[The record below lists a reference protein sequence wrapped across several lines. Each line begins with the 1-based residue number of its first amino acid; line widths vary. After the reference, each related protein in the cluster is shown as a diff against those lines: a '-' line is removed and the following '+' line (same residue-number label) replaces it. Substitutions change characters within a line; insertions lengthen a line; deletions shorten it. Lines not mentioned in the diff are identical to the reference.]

1 MADIKEMVEMA
12 TSAQVSADQKLREP
26 LDIMIEESDPNLQVS
41 SIELDEILQSS
52 SYFLFF

>member
-1 MADIKEMVEMA
+1 MIEMA
-12 TSAQVSADQKLREP
+12 TSAQVSADQKLREL

-41 SIELDEILQSS
+41 YIELDEVLQSS